1 MFIVAVNTDGK
12 LFPLCQGSLKTST
25 INPEIYIHEKCFTK
39 GSYMHCPNTNT
50 TKSHFSQG
58 SDMDL
63 NITENDKIC
72 TSCYKSCLK
81 IITHLKQNCH
91 DYELSALLNN
101 ISHAFT
107 KCVSRI
113 YQL

>member
-1 MFIVAVNTDGK
+1 
-12 LFPLCQGSLKTST
+12 
-25 INPEIYIHEKCFTK
+25 
-39 GSYMHCPNTNT
+39 MHCPNTNT
-50 TKSHFSQG
+50 IKSHFSQVG
-58 SDMDL
+58 DMDL

-72 TSCYKSCLK
+72 TSCYKSRLK
-81 IITHLKQNCH
+81 IITNLKQNCH